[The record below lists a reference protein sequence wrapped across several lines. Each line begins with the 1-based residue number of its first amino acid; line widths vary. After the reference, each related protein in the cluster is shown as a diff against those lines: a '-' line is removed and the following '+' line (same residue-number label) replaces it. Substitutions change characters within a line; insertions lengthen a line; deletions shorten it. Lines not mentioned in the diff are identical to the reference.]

1 MPAPRAVML
10 TKSLP
15 SPNLSL
21 RIAPPLLLKNMA
33 LMQRFKFQALAGA
46 LAIACSTLAAPLPA
60 AAQSQPN
67 DQKPAQEA
75 PQTPEQKAALEAQ
88 RRSIEEFNEAAKLP
102 GTAGLPECVWTG
114 RRIAALLWNDDIDT
128 ARRHL
133 EIYERFGCP
142 TEHLKLAFRC
152 LVRQGK
158 IDPKARERVDARVH
172 QCWIN
177 PDYIAAPPAAP
188 AAPAQQ

>member
-1 MPAPRAVML
+1 ML
-10 TKSLP
+10 TKSVP
-15 SPNLSL
+15 SPNVST
-21 RIAPPLLLKNMA
+21 RIAPPLLLKITA
-33 LMQRFKFQALAGA
+33 PMQRFKNTALAGVLA
-46 LAIACSTLAAPLPA
+46 LACSLSVGLAPA
-60 AAQSQPN
+60 AAQPAGG
-67 DQKPAQEA
+67 DQKPAQDA
-75 PQTPEQKAALEAQ
+75 AQTPEQKAALDAQ

-133 EIYERFGCP
+133 DMYERFGCP

-158 IDPKARERVDARVH
+158 IDPKARERVDARAH
-172 QCWIN
+172 QCWVN

-188 AAPAQQ
+188 APAAQ

>member
-1 MPAPRAVML
+1 
-10 TKSLP
+10 
-15 SPNLSL
+15 
-21 RIAPPLLLKNMA
+21 MA
-33 LMQRFKFQALAGA
+33 LMQRFMIPALAGA
-46 LAIACSTLAAPLPA
+46 LALACSIGAGLAPA
-60 AAQSQPN
+60 AAQQSAPP
-67 DQKPAQEA
+67 DQKPAAQE
-75 PQTPEQKAALEAQ
+75 PQLTPEQKAAQEAQ
-88 RRSIEEFNEAAKLP
+88 RRSVEEFNEASKLP

-158 IDPKARERVDARVH
+158 IDPKARERVDARTH
-172 QCWIN
+172 QCWVN
-177 PDYIAAPPAAP
+177 PDYIAAPPPPAP
-188 AAPAQQ
+188 APAQQ

>member
-1 MPAPRAVML
+1 
-10 TKSLP
+10 
-15 SPNLSL
+15 
-21 RIAPPLLLKNMA
+21 
-33 LMQRFKFQALAGA
+33 MQRFKISALAGA
-46 LAIACSTLAAPLPA
+46 LALACSIGAGIIPA
-60 AAQSQPN
+60 AAQSQPTE
-67 DQKPAQEA
+67 QKPAQE
-75 PQTPEQKAALEAQ
+75 PQMTPEQKAALDAQ
-88 RRSIEEFNEAAKLP
+88 RRSVEEFNEAAKLP

-133 EIYERFGCP
+133 ELYERFGCP

-158 IDPKARERVDARVH
+158 LDPKARERVDARTH

-177 PDYIAAPPAAP
+177 PDYIATLPAAAPP
-188 AAPAQQ
+188 APAQQ

>member
-1 MPAPRAVML
+1 
-10 TKSLP
+10 
-15 SPNLSL
+15 
-21 RIAPPLLLKNMA
+21 MA
-33 LMQRFKFQALAGA
+33 LMQRSKFSALAGA
-46 LAIACSTLAAPLPA
+46 LALAFSLGAGLAPA
-60 AAQSQPN
+60 AAQSQPPE
-67 DQKPAQEA
+67 QKPAQE
-75 PQTPEQKAALEAQ
+75 PQLTPEQKAAQEAQ
-88 RRSIEEFNEAAKLP
+88 RRSVEEFNEASKLP

-158 IDPKARERVDARVH
+158 IDPKARERVDARTH

-177 PDYIAAPPAAP
+177 PDYIAAPPAAAAP
-188 AAPAQQ
+188 APAQQ